1 MSQHGLNGK
10 KKVGIPNSFTCF
22 YQSVKVIERFLKNA
36 GVEVVKTPRTTP
48 DILKAGA
55 TLCSADFCIPVR
67 VQVGH
72 VYTLAVEHPD
82 LDFIIIPNLCREHHG
97 VNNCSKYRDI
107 SGIAI
112 RSIAGT
118 VGYVASQANE
128 QEREKLATLMGEEE
142 VALAVKNASVLPK
155 LLQPEIWS
163 IQRDELFNVCYSL
176 YCDVQGLPKQVTR
189 IEPFV
194 PGKFKPKFAP
204 HYVHCRRAFD
214 KAYETMV
221 EKQPNRMDILL
232 KDETK
237 PRLAI
242 VGRNYLH
249 EDTLVT
255 ADLKPFFKEK
265 GCEVVTAHDV
275 PFPLLEEGFNKVV
288 GFYETQRLYQ
298 AFVDLVADKVDG
310 AIVIGSFGCHPDAF
324 ENEYFLDYVRA
335 KGLPAWLF
343 KYDEQSGSAG
353 FKTRYETILGFLE
366 QRRDYR
372 LAKKRAA
379 QTGTPLTMAEPAMPI
394 IGATEAAP
402 HKVIEQKA
410 VGGFVPLDS
419 ITVSESQ
426 GGNGSTSQCHEPV
439 NPLIHELP
447 NVVVT
452 KEAIQKSLYKTGAVM
467 PMPNDGV
474 HRKPLLLWPHMSPIL
489 DCLVEEVFYQAG
501 LSSIMLK
508 PDILSEVA
516 IELGNYK
523 YTESCCPYALST
535 GSMME
540 AIRKAF
546 RFIEEDARKRGL
558 DKPESRRIMMLQG
571 RGEGPCTYGWYAQL
585 QQIEMPK
592 VFADELIAGNHTME
606 MATVG
611 LSGLTDFMRE
621 LSQMGD
627 TQKLKPILDMIDAA
641 AQPGGLK
648 ALTWWKQQRLKMN
661 LWKAI
666 HPFKGTLTSTGWAKV
681 VALEDVRAKTLIV
694 RAHEYNRG
702 ETTAVWREACN
713 AMGDV
718 HTLPEIEEL
727 KQKYLRKLD
736 EIEQDHDIKPRVLT
750 VGEIYVAL
758 ASFANRGTID
768 NLLGR
773 EGIEIVEG
781 ITLGHFIRTSLG
793 EMKRRALT
801 GKIKPLL
808 EYLKQ
813 NNVYLWDKQDRGTYA
828 KPFALHEVGGDG
840 VRSVSDARH
849 AIEHIGVDGIVH
861 IYPFKCMPEM
871 IAKTAL
877 AEVAKFYGVR
887 YLPLNFDKETEIER
901 LRTEVSTFA
910 AMLKIQA
917 EKNGAHDLAL
927 YRQRKEA
934 EEKRRQQLGKT
945 FEGIWR
951 RQRARRYVD

>member
-1 MSQHGLNGK
+1 MSQNGHNRK

-22 YQSVKVIERFLKNA
+22 YQSVRVIERFLKNA

-82 LDFIIIPNLCREHHG
+82 LDFILIPNLCREHHG

-118 VGYVASQANE
+118 VGYIASQADE
-128 QEREKLATLMGEEE
+128 KEREKLATLLGEEE

-176 YCDVQGLPKQVTR
+176 YCDIQGLPKQITR

-194 PGKFKPKFAP
+194 PGAFKPKFAP

-221 EKQPNRMDILL
+221 EKQPNMMNVLL

-265 GCEVVTAHDV
+265 GCEVITAHDV

-288 GFYETQRLYQ
+288 GFYETHRLYQ
-298 AFVDLVADKVDG
+298 SFVDLIADKVDG

-379 QTGTPLTMAEPAMPI
+379 QTGEPLTMPEPVIPL
-394 IGATEAAP
+394 EAAA
-402 HKVIEQKA
+402 HKVIEQKS

-419 ITVSESQ
+419 ITVSNKSQ
-426 GGNGSTSQCHEPV
+426 GVNESTSQLT
-439 NPLIHELP
+439 NLP
-447 NVVVT
+447 MDQLTIT
-452 KEAIQKSLYKTGAVM
+452 KESIHKSLYKTGTVM
-467 PMPNDGV
+467 PMPHDGV
-474 HRKPLLLWPHMSPIL
+474 PRKPLLLWPHMSPIL

-501 LSSIMLK
+501 LSSIALK
-508 PDILSEVA
+508 PDIVSEVA

-535 GSMME
+535 GSLME

-546 RFIEEDARKRGL
+546 RFLEEDAKRRGL
-558 DKPESRRIMMLQG
+558 DKPEPRRILLLQG

-592 VFADELIAGNHTME
+592 MFADELIAGNHTME

-611 LSGLTDFMRE
+611 LSGVADFMRE

-627 TQKLKPILDMIDAA
+627 AQKLKPILDMIDAA
-641 AQPGGLK
+641 AQPGGLQ
-648 ALTWWKQQRLKMN
+648 ALPWWKQQRLKMN

-666 HPFKGTLTSTGWAKV
+666 HPFKGTLTATAWAKV
-681 VALEDVRAKTLIV
+681 VALEEIRAKTLIV

-702 ETTAVWREACN
+702 ETTAVWREACQ
-713 AMGDV
+713 AMSAV
-718 HTLPEIEEL
+718 HTLPEIEEV
-727 KQKYLRKLD
+727 KRKYLRKLD
-736 EIEQDHDIKPRVLT
+736 EIEQDHDIKPRVLA

-849 AIEHIGVDGIVH
+849 AIEHLGVDGIVH

-917 EKNGAHDLAL
+917 EKNGAHDPAL

-934 EEKRRQQLGKT
+934 EKKRRQQLGRT
-945 FEGIWR
+945 LEGIWR
-951 RQRARRYVD
+951 KQRARRYVD